1 MGTEPDSDPA
11 DLPGAAGSATA
22 AGVPAGLLR
31 RLAAMVYD
39 GLLVLALWLITL
51 LIMVLANGGEAVYGA
66 LVQSALFLEAFVF
79 FAWFWMRAGQTAGM
93 RAWRL
98 RLVSA
103 DGNRITLNQATVR
116 FFVAMVSLAAIGLG
130 YWWAL
135 FDREHR
141 TWPDLL
147 SGSRVVYRRE

>member
-1 MGTEPDSDPA
+1 
-11 DLPGAAGSATA
+11 
-22 AGVPAGLLR
+22 
-31 RLAAMVYD
+31 MVYD

-51 LIMVLANGGEAVYGA
+51 LVMVVANGGESVHGA
-66 LVQSALFLEAFVF
+66 LVQSALFLETFVF

-98 RLVSA
+98 RLVSG
-103 DGNRITLNQATVR
+103 DGNHITLNQATVR
-116 FFVAMVSLAAIGLG
+116 FFVAIVSLAAIGLG

-135 FDREHR
+135 LDGQNR

-147 SGSRVVYRRE
+147 SGSRVVHRPI